1 MNNLLQDESMKKLA
15 ILFLTRAI
23 LPLRTKCSGGRP
35 WLSLIWPGTSAISAK
50 RVPATGDFLGFP
62 IAFYIDDAKGMPDY
76 LAAA

>member
-1 MNNLLQDESMKKLA
+1 MALYVSDL
-15 ILFLTRAI
+15 
-23 LPLRTKCSGGRP
+23 G
-35 WLSLIWPGTSAISAK
+35 K